1 LTVTHSPI
9 ATQLWRSSLVRTGIV
24 LLLVGEALIIA
35 RLRPY
40 SDFYFPF
47 VWLGLILL
55 LDGATQLQTGRS
67 LLLHA
72 RASFLAMFP
81 VSVAFWWLFELLNQ
95 AVHNWMYVGAE
106 RYSGIAYVAFASL
119 DFSTVLPAV
128 WVSALAVRTL
138 LPHVSARKLAT
149 RVVPR
154 WVLVGMVIVGILS
167 VLLAVTYPTYAF
179 GAVWLCMF
187 FLLDPINHVL
197 GRPSMIGAIWRRE
210 WRLPISFALGTL
222 FCGFFWEGWNFWSM
236 PKWTYAI
243 PYVDHWK
250 IFEMPLLGW
259 SGYLPFGLELFAMTN
274 FVFPLLRLPVPSL
287 DAVATAHRSER
298 DRMVS

>member
-1 LTVTHSPI
+1 MYSTL
-9 ATQLWRSSLVRTGIV
+9 AGQLWRSSLVRASIV

-55 LDGATQLQTGRS
+55 LDGATHLQTGKS
-67 LLLHA
+67 LVFHA
-72 RASFLAMFP
+72 RTAFIAMFP
-81 VSVAFWWLFELLNQ
+81 ISVAFWWLFELLNQ
-95 AVHNWMYVGAE
+95 AVHNWIYIGAE
-106 RYSGIAYVAFASL
+106 RYTGVGYVAFASL

-128 WVSALAVRTL
+128 WVSALAVRAL
-138 LPHVSARKLAT
+138 LPRVSARNVAT
-149 RVVPR
+149 GAVPR
-154 WVLVGMVIVGILS
+154 WMLLGMVTIGVLS
-167 VLLAVTYPTYAF
+167 VLLAVTYPRYAF

-187 FLLDPINHVL
+187 FLLDPINHFL
-197 GRPSMIGAIWRRE
+197 GRPSMVGAIWRRE
-210 WRLPISFALGTL
+210 WRLPMSFALGTL

-243 PYVDHWK
+243 PYVYHWK

-287 DAVATAHRSER
+287 DAVASVRRSER
-298 DRMVS
+298 DRMIS